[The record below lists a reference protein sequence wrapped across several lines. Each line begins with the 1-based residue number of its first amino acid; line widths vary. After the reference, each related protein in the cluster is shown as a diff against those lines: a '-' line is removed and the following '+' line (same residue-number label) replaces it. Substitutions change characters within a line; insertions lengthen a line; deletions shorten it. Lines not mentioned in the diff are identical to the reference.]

1 LIVEAEDEVNMPCR
15 SLLANVR
22 EEREREELQ
31 KIRELRPKIQQ
42 QFADLKRELAKVSEE
57 EWAAIPDIGDRSIKK
72 QKRQER
78 CVLHLLKPVPNS
90 AVLTES

>member
-1 LIVEAEDEVNMPCR
+1 MPCR
-15 SLLANVR
+15 SLPATDR

-78 CVLHLLKPVPNS
+78 CVFARVELPAPRPAPRS
-90 AVLTES
+90 